1 MICSG
6 VPLPAMPAAASP
18 EPMIAM
24 PMPASPQK
32 ISSTAT
38 GNVSP
43 VGSRHRV
50 HDEVDAVQTDL
61 GGLLDDRPREL
72 LALVPLVRGRT
83 DDVLGEVVNPLLD
96 LQLVFVEVQ
105 REVGHDL

>member
-6 VPLPAMPAAASP
+6 VPLPAIPAAASP

-43 VGSRHRV
+43 VGS
-50 HDEVDAVQTDL
+50 AIAFMMKSMPY
-61 GGLLDDRPREL
+61 RPIWAASSTTGHGNSSRSSHSC
-72 LALVPLVRGRT
+72 AAGRMT
-83 DDVLGEVVNPLLD
+83 FSEKS
-96 LQLVFVEVQ
+96 
-105 REVGHDL
+105 